1 MGSPQAPTPD
11 QYAAL
16 EQAGQLA
23 ALGPSETARVE
34 NGKSVLRFL
43 LPRQA
48 VSLLELEWEAGS
60 K

>member
-11 QYAAL
+11 QHAAL

-23 ALGPSETARVE
+23 TLGPTEPVPVE
-34 NGKSVLRFL
+34 NGKAALRFQ